1 MDQPSKMDLRAG
13 PFLSAITGDD
23 ATREDD
29 TTGAGP
35 AMRLRPKEA
44 ATASISAK
52 REEARCSVAL
62 FAKKNAFSS
71 SLFNQKTAQQEVTN
85 E

>member
-13 PFLSAITGDD
+13 PFLSAITGD

-29 TTGAGP
+29 TTGAGAEP

-44 ATASISAK
+44 ARASIS
-52 REEARCSVAL
+52 EE
-62 FAKKNAFSS
+62 
-71 SLFNQKTAQQEVTN
+71 
-85 E
+85 